1 MQQSII
7 INNIARSNIHTANS
21 KVSAVSTLRIYLV
34 SQYYIFI
41 LGNTPN
47 LCRHHAIKSS
57 SQNNQF
63 TSLVVGVSYTFI
75 LMTFL
80 DVSCFTDYNIVH
92 AMDYLHID
100 IV

>member
-7 INNIARSNIHTANS
+7 INIIVRSNIHTANS

-41 LGNTPN
+41 LGNTPH

-57 SQNNQF
+57 NQNNQF